1 MPSVTKVAVI
11 GASGNVGKS
20 TVKALLQEGFQVTG
34 LTRASSSSTL
44 PQSINTVKTDYSEES
59 LVKALRGHD
68 AVVSTASGIAPG
80 QILPFQKLMVNAAI
94 KAGVKVFVPSEFGV
108 DTANPEA
115 PKVIPFV
122 QDKIDTLGYIKTKN
136 GELSWIAIVSGAMFD
151 WGLDIPGFGGFDIAA
166 RTVRLFDGGYIA
178 YEATNLDQVGRAIAK
193 SLKHLEITRNQHVY
207 VNSFTVTQN
216 DVLHALEKAT
226 GDKFQVSHGTVKG
239 LWEAGAEQ
247 VRNGDA
253 MGALAQISGAIYGK
267 GGVANYSVDK
277 GLWNDKIGLPG
288 ENLQEFVEAYIRN
301 T

>member
-1 MPSVTKVAVI
+1 MSLVRKVAVI

-20 TVKALLQEGFQVTG
+20 AVKALLQEGFQVTG
-34 LTRASSSSTL
+34 LTRKSSNSTL
-44 PQSINTVKTDYSEES
+44 PQGIDTVRTDYSEES
-59 LVKALRGHD
+59 LVEVLKGHD
-68 AVVSTASGIAPG
+68 AVVSTASGIAIG
-80 QILPFQKLMVNAAI
+80 QILPFQKLMVDATI

-108 DTANPEA
+108 DTASPEA

-122 QDKIDTLGYIKTKN
+122 QDKIDTLDYIKTKN

-151 WGLDIPGFGGFDIAA
+151 WGLNIPGFGGFNIPA
-166 RTVRLFDGGYIA
+166 RTATLYDGGDIA

-193 SLKHLEITRNQHVY
+193 SLKNLEITRNQHVY

-216 DVLHALEKAT
+216 DVLSALEKVT
-226 GDKFQVSHGTVKG
+226 GDKFQVSHGTVDE
-239 LWEAGAEQ
+239 LWEGGTEQ
-247 VRNGDA
+247 VINGNS

-267 GGVANYSVDK
+267 GGVANYSIDK

-288 ENLQEFVEAYIRN
+288 ENLEEFVKGYMKS

>member
-1 MPSVTKVAVI
+1 MSPVRKVAVI
-11 GASGNVGKS
+11 GASGNVGKP
-20 TVKALLQEGFQVTG
+20 TVRALLQEGFQVTG
-34 LTRASSSSTL
+34 LTRASSNNIL
-44 PQSINTVKTDYSEES
+44 PQGINAVKPDYSEES

-68 AVVSTASGIAPG
+68 AVVSTASGIAVG

-94 KAGVKVFVPSEFGV
+94 KAGVKVFVPSEFGI

-122 QDKIDTLGYIKTKN
+122 QDKIDTLDYIKTKN
-136 GELSWIAIVSGAMFD
+136 REISWIAIVSGAMLD
-151 WGLDIPGFGGFDIAA
+151 WGLNIPGFGGFNVAA
-166 RTVRLFDGGYIA
+166 RTATLFDGGDVA

-193 SLKHLEITRNQHVY
+193 SLKNLEITRNQHVY

-216 DVLHALEKAT
+216 DILRALEKAT

-247 VRNGDA
+247 VRNGDP

-267 GGVANYSVDK
+267 GGVANYSVDRSI
-277 GLWNDKIGLPG
+277 WNDKIGLLG
-288 ENLQEFVEAYIRN
+288 ENLEEFVKGYIKS